1 MTRRRTRDRHLS
13 KLAARRAAE
22 RRRRRRQR
30 IIAATVAI
38 VVGAAGVGYGLY
50 VLVHSTTSKAKPS
63 ASGATPTPSAS
74 ASATPASVAC
84 GGTVPSAASKKK
96 TLYKKAPATTINKSK
111 SYTATIETSCG
122 TIVVKLDPKGAPNTV
137 NSFVFLAQ
145 HHFYDGLIFHRI
157 ARNFVIQGGDPLG
170 TGSGGPGYSTV
181 DAPPKG
187 AKYTAGVVA
196 MAKSQAEPAGTA
208 GSQFFI
214 VTGPDAGLPAD
225 YAIIGNVTKGQDV
238 AATIDALPIRGG
250 VTDGPPTETVY
261 IVRITIAVS

>member
-1 MTRRRTRDRHLS
+1 MARRRTRDRQLN

-22 RRRRRRQR
+22 RRKKHRQR
-30 IIAATVAI
+30 IVAATVAI
-38 VVGAAGVGYGLY
+38 IVAVAGIGYGVY

-63 ASGATPTPSAS
+63 ASGATPTSSAS

-84 GGTVPSAASKKK
+84 GGTVPAAAGKKK
-96 TLYKKAPATTINKSK
+96 TLYKKAPALTINKSK
-111 SYTATIETSCG
+111 TYTATIETSCG

-137 NSFVFLAQ
+137 NSVVFLAQ
-145 HHFYDGLIFHRI
+145 HHFYDGLIFHRVVP
-157 ARNFVIQGGDPLG
+157 NFVIQGGDPQG

-196 MAKSQAEPAGTA
+196 MAKGQTEAAGTA

-214 VTGPDAGLPAD
+214 VTGADVGLPAE
-225 YAIIGNVTKGQDV
+225 YAMIGNVTTGQDV
-238 AATIDALPIRGG
+238 ADKIDALPIQEGAS
-250 VTDGPPTETVY
+250 DGPPTETVY
-261 IVRITIAVS
+261 IVKITIAVS